1 MIIICEICESY
12 VCPSACPHFY
22 GRVTGVGEPIG
33 RCHICGAR
41 IYEGDGHFCRDE
53 KMLCAECAEE
63 LIPSELLSFLGCE
76 NKNDFFDMLY

>member
-12 VCPSACPHFY
+12 VCPPACPHFD

-41 IYEGDGHFCRDE
+41 IYERDGHFCRDE
-53 KMLCAECAEE
+53 KILCAECAEE

-76 NKNDFFDMLY
+76 DINDFFDMLY